1 MRLLQDLALLAATA
15 TTPDTT
21 ATPGALLQNK
31 QQADSITQLVKDS
44 LQNMDHE
51 QIKAV
56 ITGENTLLRDAL
68 SELFNMT
75 MGFVP
80 RLIGAILVLWLG
92 FKLIKLLKK
101 AIIKMLERR
110 GADPSLKTF
119 LSSFVDVLMK
129 IMLIIMAMDIIG
141 IKATSFIAVLGAA
154 GLAVGMALQGTLQNF
169 AGGVIIL
176 LLKPFK
182 VGDYIECG
190 GIKGYVR
197 EIRIFHT
204 IVQPFNARTIVVPNS
219 ELSNKSL
226 INHTKA
232 PQIRL
237 DVKANVAYGTD
248 VKVAKQLLMDMMM
261 NDPKIQKEPKAPAV
275 FVSGLLD
282 SSVELTLW
290 IWLTV
295 EDYWTVA
302 GYINENIYDLFNEN
316 NISIPFPQIQVH
328 TEK

>member
-1 MRLLQDLALLAATA
+1 MTTLLAAGA
-15 TTPDTT
+15 GKADTT
-21 ATPGALLQNK
+21 VAPGELIQK
-31 QQADSITQLVKDS
+31 TQQADSIKQAVADS
-44 LQNMDHE
+44 IKNMDAE

-56 ITGENTLLRDAL
+56 ITGENTLLKDAL
-68 SELFNMT
+68 SSLVNMT

-92 FKLIKLLKK
+92 FKLIKLLKR
-101 AIIKMLERR
+101 AIVRMLERR

-119 LSSFVDVLMK
+119 LSSFIDVLMK

-248 VKVAKQLLMDMMM
+248 LTVAKDLLLDMLM
-261 NDPKIQKEPKAPAV
+261 NDPLVLKEPKQPAV

-302 GYINENIYDLFNEN
+302 GYINERIYNLFNEN
-316 NISIPFPQIQVH
+316 KISIPFPQVQVH
-328 TEK
+328 TDK